1 MLPPDE
7 DTSTFTIE
15 KMFELVEHTLEESL
29 GVEKASATESDE
41 KPSKFSTFFP
51 DTGPFARAKYAKHI
65 EFFTAGAKYRER
77 LLMKANRIGGTE
89 SGAFETCCHATGLYP
104 HWWKGR
110 RFDRPV
116 DIWACGTTAEST
128 RDTVQKKL
136 FGSVDIPN
144 ARKNEEGMIPDRL
157 IRHKARRVHG
167 LLGTLESVWVQHVSG
182 GTSQI
187 GLKTYEQGR
196 TSFEGTERDC
206 VWCDE
211 EPPEDCYTEML
222 FRTATTRGIVYIT
235 FTPLQG
241 RSKVVNGFLDPENSA
256 AAKSKWYIKV
266 GWSDVP
272 HLTEDAKAELIATTP
287 IFQLQARTEGEPSL
301 GAGAIYPIPESEIR
315 VTDFIIPPHWPRLFS
330 LDAAMSG
337 PTAALWFA
345 LDREA
350 DMLYV
355 WSEYKRSN
363 AEVPIHAA
371 ALRSRG
377 SWIPGVGDVAGIV
390 NADGTQFIQLYRR
403 EGLDV
408 IIADKSVEAGIQ
420 DVWQLLSTGRLKVF
434 QSCVQFFREYSNYHR
449 AENGKIVKENDHLC
463 DALRMGVRA
472 MRTRFKTKLEAV
484 PSSMRKT
491 AFPGLSQGGGRSW
504 AS

>member
-1 MLPPDE
+1 MLPPDAG
-7 DTSTFTIE
+7 DAPLTLGD
-15 KMFELVEHTLEESL
+15 MFAQVERTLAESL
-29 GVEKASATESDE
+29 GVEAAAAAAALET
-41 KPSKFSTFFP
+41 PSKFTTFFP
-51 DTGPFARAKYAKHI
+51 DTGPFSRDKYAKHM
-65 EFFTAGAKYRER
+65 EFFAAGAKYRER

-89 SGAFETCCHATGLYP
+89 AGAYETTCHATGLYP
-104 HWWKGR
+104 SWWRGR
-110 RFDRPV
+110 RFDHPV

-144 ARKNEEGMIPDRL
+144 ARKSEEGMIPDRL

-167 LLGTLESVWVQHVSG
+167 LLGALESVWVQHVSG

-196 TSFEGTERDC
+196 TSFEGTERD
-206 VWCDE
+206 VIWCDE
-211 EPPEDCYTEML
+211 ESPEDCYTEML
-222 FRTATTRGIVYIT
+222 YRTATTRGIVYTT

-241 RSKVVNGFLDPENSA
+241 RSKVVNSFLDPENAS

-266 GWSDVP
+266 GWGDVP
-272 HLTEDAKAELIATTP
+272 HLTEEAKAELIATTP
-287 IFQLQARTEGEPSL
+287 LFQLQARTEGEPSL
-301 GAGAIYPIPESEIR
+301 GAGAIYPIPESDIR
-315 VTDFIIPPHWPRLFS
+315 VPDFPIPPHWPKLFS

-345 LDREA
+345 LDRDA

-377 SWIPGVGDVAGIV
+377 TWIPGVGDVAGIV

-408 IIADKSVEAGIQ
+408 VIADKSVEAGIQ

-434 QSCVQFFREYSNYHR
+434 QSCVQFFKEYGNYHR
-449 AENGKIVKENDHLC
+449 SENGKIVKENDHLM

-472 MRTRFKTKLEAV
+472 QRTRMKTKLEAV
-484 PSSMRKT
+484 PSSMRRT
-491 AFPGLSQGGGRSW
+491 AFPGLAPGSQRGW